1 MRLFFIITI
10 FSILSAGEIRDGD
23 LEPGRRGNQYRVW
36 VYFDKKD
43 STSIVALDQS
53 SIKRRIK
60 HNIFKPTKHDYN
72 VKKSYI
78 NEIQKIGAKVNNQS
92 RWLNALSITADLEKI
107 KLINDLTY
115 VEKIEPIKRHTKK
128 NIKEVFIESP
138 INRIDFMF
146 KFVDIF

>member
-10 FSILSAGEIRDGD
+10 FSFLSAGEIRTDN

-36 VYFDKKD
+36 VFFDKKD
-43 STSIVALDQS
+43 STSIVALDQT

-78 NEIQKIGAKVNNQS
+78 NKIHG
-92 RWLNALSITADLEKI
+92 
-107 KLINDLTY
+107 Y
-115 VEKIEPIKRHTKK
+115 
-128 NIKEVFIESP
+128 
-138 INRIDFMF
+138 
-146 KFVDIF
+146 FVSEYIGGII